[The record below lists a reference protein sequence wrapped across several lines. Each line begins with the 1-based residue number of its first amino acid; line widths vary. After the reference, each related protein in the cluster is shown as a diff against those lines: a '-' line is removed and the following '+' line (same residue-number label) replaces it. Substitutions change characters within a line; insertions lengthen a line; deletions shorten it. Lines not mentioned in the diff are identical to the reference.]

1 MRSKFCLTAADVR
14 ALAAICHE
22 AIETGGWPMTFA
34 IVDEGGHLLHFE
46 RRDAARVSTIDVAIG
61 KARTAA
67 FSRSPT
73 RLMEARLKDNPAL
86 FFLNAMPMQGGLP
99 ILHEGQCVGGIG
111 VSGGTPQQD
120 EEVAGAALGALGVPG
135 AE

>member
-1 MRSKFCLTAADVR
+1 MRSKPCLTTADVKILTDACR
-14 ALAAICHE
+14 E
-22 AIETGGWPMTFA
+22 AIEAGSRTMTFA
-34 IVDEGGHLLHFE
+34 IVDDGGHLLHLS
-46 RRDAARVSTIDVAIG
+46 RDDGARISTIDVATG

-73 RLMEARLKDNPAL
+73 RLMEARLKENPAL

-120 EEVAGAALGALGVPG
+120 EDAAEVALAALCAAQG
-135 AE
+135 